1 MVRWLKG
8 ITAYRLF
15 RECPE
20 LKNSYWKQ
28 RDRHLWSSSYYVES
42 IGSVNK
48 QAVAKYIDDQ
58 RKKEI

>member
-1 MVRWLKG
+1 M
-8 ITAYRLF
+8 
-15 RECPE
+15 PE